1 MRILLINQF
10 YRPDTAATGQLLAD
24 LAEEL
29 TVQGHDVHVICSRRR
44 YGGGHDA
51 YPKNETVNGVNI
63 HRTGATG
70 FGRSMVAGR
79 LLDWSSFYLLAMWR
93 AFRLPKMDVCIA
105 LTTPPFISLIGV
117 ILRRTRGTKLIVWAM
132 DLYPEATVALDVLTK
147 RSILYRLLASIS
159 RSIYKSSSGIIS
171 LGEVMTQRLVEAGAP
186 DDKITVVH
194 NWVPGKAV
202 EQ

>member
-29 TVQGHDVHVICSRRR
+29 TAQGHEVHVICSRRS
-44 YGGGHDA
+44 YSGGDHA
-51 YPKNETVNGVNI
+51 YPKKETVNGVKI

-70 FGRSMVAGR
+70 FGRSMTAGR
-79 LLDWSSFYLLAMWR
+79 LLDWSSFYLLAMWN
-93 AFRLPKMDVCIA
+93 AVRLPKMDVCIA

-117 ILRRTRGTKLIVWAM
+117 LLRRLKGTKLIVWAM

-194 NWVPGKAV
+194 NWVPGEAV
-202 EQ
+202 GQ